1 MPHDDRQRAAAQA
14 AAWLADE
21 NALIFDT
28 ETTGLDGSAEI
39 VQLAV
44 TDMRGAVLLDAL
56 VSPTVPVSPG
66 AAAIHGITDAHLA
79 LAAPIGAFLP
89 ALRALFKGRT
99 VVVYNADYDTRLLRQ
114 SIAARGMD
122 DFIIRPGGI
131 DWTRDLD
138 SAFGCRFVCAM
149 RAYSQ
154 WVGEWNPRY
163 KSYRWQRLPGGD
175 HTALGDCRATLAVL
189 RQMAGEV
196 EE

>member
-1 MPHDDRQRAAAQA
+1 MIADDRQHAAALA
-14 AAWLADE
+14 AAWLADPD
-21 NALIFDT
+21 ALILDT

-39 VQLAV
+39 VQIAV
-44 TDMRGAVLLDAL
+44 TDMRGSVLLDAL
-56 VSPTVPVSPG
+56 VSPTVPISPG
-66 AAAIHGITDAHLA
+66 AAAVHGITAEHLA

-89 ALRALFKGRT
+89 ALRALFAGRT

-114 SIAARGMD
+114 SIAARG
-122 DFIIRPGGI
+122 I

-149 RAYSQ
+149 HVYAQ

-196 EE
+196 EG

>member
-1 MPHDDRQRAAAQA
+1 MLHDDRQRAAAQA

-66 AAAIHGITDAHLA
+66 AAAIHGITAAHLA

-89 ALRALFKGRT
+89 VLRALFRGRT

-114 SIAARGMD
+114 SVQARGMD
-122 DFIIRPGGI
+122 DFI

-138 SAFGCRFVCAM
+138 GHFGCRFVCAM
-149 RAYSQ
+149 HVYSQ

-196 EE
+196 EG